1 MLDLAYDWV
10 ARVVY
15 YAVRTTNN
23 QLELYIIP
31 VLDKESHGRLFPYLD
46 HTLTPTTTLQLTM
59 DPTAGYAGHSY
70 PILTNYQIKLLYVNI
85 FPIQAPVLD
94 PV

>member
-10 ARVVY
+10 ARVLY
-15 YAVRTTNN
+15 YAVRTANN
-23 QLELYIIP
+23 QLEFYSIP

-46 HTLTPTTTLQLTM
+46 HPLTPTTTLQLTM
-59 DPTAGYAGHSY
+59 DPTAGYVHSY
-70 PILTNYQIKLLYVNI
+70 NYSHYYKLIFNVNI
-85 FPIQAPVLD
+85 FLIQAPVLD